1 MSQFILLGVAYAVLF
16 ALLVS
21 INFLANFSI
30 KIKIFLIF
38 LVLIFSIIS
47 YSSIREM
54 QGIPYRDNDFS
65 KNDQLYKILWSGVNE
80 PNKLKKTKGEIFLL
94 LRSTDAEGIEEGD
107 PRLYAVE
114 YNPLLLEKI
123 MEIEKIT
130 KKGTPVAVKLTN
142 LNIKLNE
149 NEQLPDELKDKDIYN
164 SLSGEI
170 NIELE
175 EILSPSLPKKTN
187 YFYFEF
193 SL

>member
-54 QGIPYRDNDFS
+54 QGIPYRDKDFS

-80 PNKLKKTKGEIFLL
+80 PNKLEKTKGEIFLL
-94 LRSTDAEGIEEGD
+94 LRPTNVKGIEEGD

-123 MEIEKIT
+123 MEIKKIT

-149 NEQLPDELKDKDIYN
+149 NEQLPVDLKDRDKYN

-175 EILSPSLPKKTN
+175 EILSPSLPKKN
-187 YFYFEF
+187 
-193 SL
+193 